1 MSSQRSRSTGRRV
14 IVAGGTSEIAL
25 AILQKLLD
33 RAPRDVALLG
43 RSADALARAADGLQA
58 AGTARAIVLELDAER
73 TDDHG
78 DVVDEAVRQLGGLDI
93 AIVAIGA
100 LGERG
105 GLPADIDRAVELLQV
120 NFVGAGSVTLELARA
135 LREGGGGTLVV
146 LSSVA
151 AERPRRSN
159 VVYGAS
165 KAGLDALAQ
174 GLADALREERVRVL
188 VVRPGFVRTRM
199 TRGLEPAPLSTDP
212 QAVADVV
219 LAGLDR
225 GAGTVWAPAQLR
237 WLMLLVRMLPRRL
250 FRRMK
255 M

>member
-1 MSSQRSRSTGRRV
+1 MSSERPRSAGRRV
-14 IVAGGTSEIAL
+14 IVAGGSSEIAL
-25 AILQKLLD
+25 AVLRKLQE
-33 RAPRDVALLG
+33 REPRDVALLG
-43 RSADALARAADGLQA
+43 RSADALARAADALQTP
-58 AGTARAIVLELDAER
+58 GSARAAVLEVDARR
-73 TDDHG
+73 TDDHAA
-78 DVVDEAVRQLGGLDI
+78 VVDEAVRRLGGVDI
-93 AIVAIGA
+93 AIVAVGV

-105 GLPADIDRAVELLQV
+105 GMPSDVDAAVELLHV
-120 NFVGAGSVTLELARA
+120 NLVGAGSLM
-135 LREGGGGTLVV
+135 LRLVQAMRESGGTLVV

-212 QAVADVV
+212 QSVADVV
-219 LAGLDR
+219 LEGLDR